1 VSTIRQS
8 AVVSLLAAAVL
19 LSGQPAVAAAPAG
32 APAPALVATAI
43 DGRPVDVAQLRGQIV
58 IVHFWATW
66 CPPCREEMPVLDA
79 YYRAHHGEGLEI
91 IAASVDRK
99 RDLSDVRKAM
109 KDFAFPA
116 VLVAE
121 AKSNGWGTPDAMPLT
136 YVVDATGVI
145 RSVVRP
151 GKGTLTAEQLAA
163 QVGLLLPKAR
173 DADGAKP

>member
-1 VSTIRQS
+1 VD
-8 AVVSLLAAAVL
+8 LA
-19 LSGQPAVAAAPAG
+19 S
-32 APAPALVATAI
+32 
-43 DGRPVDVAQLRGQIV
+43 LRGQVV

-79 YYRAHHGEGLEI
+79 FYRAHHGEGLEI
-91 IAASVDRK
+91 IAASIDRK

-136 YVVDATGVI
+136 YVIDATGVI

-163 QVGLLLPKAR
+163 QVGSLLPKVR
-173 DADGAKP
+173 GTDGTQP